1 MTDYDA
7 MTDEQLAA
15 LVAERVMGWRS
26 FLVARTT
33 YGGQVRE
40 KRWYPADTP
49 DLPPC
54 GYWSPA
60 RPDMYPRPTASNE
73 WSPTTSWADAGRVTE
88 KMRADG
94 WDCLVTIDGH
104 MEGRSQRAI
113 VHVSRAGSGGFGHAD
128 SPCRAI
134 CIAALR
140 AVDA

>member
-7 MTDEQLAA
+7 MTDEELAV
-15 LVAERVMGWRS
+15 LMAERVMGWRS

-73 WSPTTSWADAGRVTE
+73 WSPTTSWADAGWALER
-88 KMRADG
+88 MREGG
-94 WDCLVTIDGH
+94 WWY
-104 MEGRSQRAI
+104 AI
-113 VHVSRAGSGGFGHAD
+113 VCAPTGSDFGAVAVFSRGDVTACAQCPSEL
-128 SPCRAI
+128 RAFN
-134 CIAALR
+134 IAALK

>member
-7 MTDEQLAA
+7 MTDEQLAV

-26 FLVARTT
+26 ILVTRTT

-54 GYWSPA
+54 GYWPPA

-73 WSPTTSWADAGRVTE
+73 WSPATSWADAGRVTE
-88 KMRADG
+88 KMRENG
-94 WDCLVTIDGH
+94 WWCTIVCAPP
-104 MEGRSQRAI
+104 RSDFGVMVVFAKGAVAACAQCPSDLRAT
-113 VHVSRAGSGGFGHAD
+113 
-128 SPCRAI
+128 

>member
-15 LVAERVMGWRS
+15 LVAERVMGWTWDGDLS
-26 FLVARTT
+26 AWVSVIDE
-33 YGGQVRE
+33 GGDVRWHCD
-40 KRWYPADTP
+40 RLTWAPATQ
-49 DLPPC
+49 
-54 GYWSPA
+54 WS
-60 RPDMYPRPTASNE
+60 
-73 WSPTTSWADAGRVTE
+73 DAGRVLE